1 MIRALVALILWLPLT
16 IAACCHPTRVDHAVV
31 VRPPPCLTEP
41 APRPPTSEDDA
52 AWAAY
57 HVRLE
62 AWAALAERSCL
73 APIGPPPIGPIQ
85 SPRSNAPDPGPKWW
99 ARQPSGAAHGD

>member
-52 AWAAY
+52 AWSAY

-62 AWAALAERSCL
+62 AWAALVERSCF
-73 APIGPPPIGPIQ
+73 APASAAIGRP
-85 SPRSNAPDPGPKWW
+85 SAAPDPGPAWW
-99 ARQPSGAAHGD
+99 TKQPSGAGHGE